1 MTMLANKVVLI
12 TGSSRG
18 IGATI
23 AQSAA
28 RAGAKIVVNYAGSQA
43 DADAVVA
50 SIEQAGGEALAVQA
64 DVSQPADVKRLFA
77 EALARFGRV
86 NVLVNNA
93 GIMSLA
99 PLKDTTDEMF
109 QRTLDIN
116 VKGVFNTLREAATHL
131 AEGGSIINFSSSTT
145 RLMMPTYA
153 AYCASKGA
161 VEQLTRV
168 FAKEMG
174 PRNITVNTISPGPVN
189 TELFTKGKPQEVIDR
204 IASMAAFNRIGEP
217 QDIADAVLFLAS
229 DQARWISGQN
239 IGANGA
245 FA

>member
-1 MTMLANKVVLI
+1 MLV
-12 TGSSRG
+12 TGSSRS
-18 IGATI
+18 IGAAI

-28 RAGAKIVVNYAGSQA
+28 RAGAKIIVNYAGSQA

-64 DVSQPADVKRLFA
+64 DISQPADVKRLFA
-77 EALARFGRV
+77 EAITHFGRV
-86 NVLVNNA
+86 DVLVNNA

-116 VKGVFNTLREAATHL
+116 VKGVFNTLREAATQL
-131 AEGGSIINFSSSTT
+131 ADGGSIINFSSSTT
-145 RLMMPTYA
+145 RVMMPTYA

-174 PRNITVNTISPGPVN
+174 PRNITVNTLSPGPVN
-189 TELFTKGKPQEVIDR
+189 TELFTKGKSPEVIER

-229 DQARWISGQN
+229 DQVRWISGQN
-239 IGANGA
+239 LGANRA

>member
-1 MTMLANKVVLI
+1 MTQLQKKIVLI

-23 AQSAA
+23 AQGAA
-28 RAGAKIVVNYAGSQA
+28 RAGAQVIVNYAGRPA

-50 SIEQAGGEALAVQA
+50 AIEQGGGQALAVQA

-77 EALARFGRV
+77 EAIAHFGRV
-86 NVLVNNA
+86 DVLVNNA
-93 GIMSLA
+93 GIMELA
-99 PLKDTTDEMF
+99 LLKDTTDELF

-116 VKGVFNTLREAATHL
+116 VKGVFNTLREAATQL
-131 AEGGSIINFSSSTT
+131 SEGGSIINFSSSTT

-174 PRNITVNTISPGPVN
+174 RAIS
-189 TELFTKGKPQEVIDR
+189 R
-204 IASMAAFNRIGEP
+204 
-217 QDIADAVLFLAS
+217 
-229 DQARWISGQN
+229 
-239 IGANGA
+239 
-245 FA
+245 

>member
-1 MTMLANKVVLI
+1 MSQLPNKVVLV
-12 TGSSRG
+12 TGASRG

-23 AQSAA
+23 AQDAA
-28 RAGAKIVVNYAGSQA
+28 QAGAQVIVNYAGKQA
-43 DADAVVA
+43 NADAVVA
-50 SIEQAGGEALAVQA
+50 AITGAGGEALAVQA
-64 DVSQPADVKRLFA
+64 DVSRPADVKRLFA
-77 EALARFGRV
+77 EAIARFGRV
-86 NVLVNNA
+86 DVLVNNA
-93 GIMSLA
+93 GIMELA

-116 VKGVFNTLREAATHL
+116 VKGVFNTLREAATQL
-131 AEGGSIINFSSSTT
+131 ADGGRIINFSSSVT
-145 RLMMPTYA
+145 RLLLPTYA

-174 PRNITVNTISPGPVN
+174 PRNITVNAISPGPVN
-189 TELFTKGKPQEVIDR
+189 TALFTKDKTPEM
-204 IASMAAFNRIGEP
+204 IARSAGLSAFNRIGEP

-229 DQARWISGQN
+229 DQAHWISGQN
-239 IGANGA
+239 LGANGA